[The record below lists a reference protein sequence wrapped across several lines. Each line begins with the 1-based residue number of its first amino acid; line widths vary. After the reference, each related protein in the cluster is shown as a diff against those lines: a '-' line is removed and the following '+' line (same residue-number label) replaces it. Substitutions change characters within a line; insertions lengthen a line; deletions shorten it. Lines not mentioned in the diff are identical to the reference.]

1 MPRSTYTFPAA
12 TDASGEVTPWDR
24 RHKNYGGAPRTV
36 RNVYAYRYT
45 RLLTGDDVPTGY
57 VRCPLTGDVVAAH
70 RDLAST
76 LPTDVDR
83 VVVEGANGGA
93 YTPGNVV
100 TVRTDANGSAS
111 VRSTATVRAN
121 LDRLRARMVEV
132 GPRLDLVP
140 TVAEAREEVARWL
153 TADAAVPEPVA
164 VTLR

>member
-1 MPRSTYTFPAA
+1 MPRSTYTFPTA
-12 TDASGEVTPWDR
+12 TDATGEVTPWDR
-24 RHKNYGGAPRTV
+24 RHRNYGGAPRTV

-70 RDLAST
+70 RDLPSS

-83 VVVEGANGGA
+83 VVTAGADGGA
-93 YTPGNVV
+93 YAPGNVAL
-100 TVRTDANGSAS
+100 VRTDANGSAT
-111 VRSTATVRAN
+111 VRTSATVRAN
-121 LDRLRARMVEV
+121 LTALRARMLAV
-132 GPRLDLVP
+132 GPRADLVP

-153 TADAAVPEPVA
+153 TADRDAPAPVA